1 MLLNF
6 TVFVLFCSSALAFL
20 VLLLLILQA
29 LIQQEGVL
37 VAGHGEF
44 GSVHDINDDK
54 CQDAVGEDETQKVAN
69 NRYDNRRNEM
79 ENTNDE
85 QEHTAKDDDFCSG
98 LNGRRITIREKWI
111 IISLNLVKMS
121 FLLFAIVIIVSDIPV
136 PPVLCQL

>member
-1 MLLNF
+1 M
-6 TVFVLFCSSALAFL
+6 FCSSALAFL

-29 LIQQEGVL
+29 FVQQKGVFI
-37 VAGHGEF
+37 AGHGEF

-54 CQDAVGEDETQKVAN
+54 CQNAVGEDETQKIAN

-98 LNGRRITIREKWI
+98 LNGRRVAIKKSGYSIVDFGEDV
-111 IISLNLVKMS
+111 IS
-121 FLLFAIVIIVSDIPV
+121 LFAIVIIESQKTRR
-136 PPVLCQL
+136 LACGMNGSYF